1 MAIFICPCAYSK
13 TKSEKKRPVGAN
25 MNGRAKVWNS
35 EDGVVKTDDDSV
47 KPVEE
52 QKYKTGVFG
61 AEQVDNYI
69 MPGTFK
75 KVGDKYHYV
84 LDTGNAVTNT
94 WVNIDMD
101 DDGLYEYCY
110 FGPNGDMV
118 VNTNTV
124 DGYRVNSSGVWIDN
138 DGNVKKLFGV
148 VVDKIISKKDINA
161 NEVKKEYDAERLE
174 NLDKSLNAYFDTVGN
189 DKYVSKYDFR
199 RFLKEKKCTDTEIE
213 NVISSINWTNFAL
226 DNLIK
231 YLNKK
236 DINDIATKTKAE
248 TMLRTNGFT
257 SEEIEGAMANCG
269 VADWNKITDDMV
281 RDILANSVGKLSVR
295 FVENIVKRGLT
306 ESEVLESLSRI
317 KGKTITMSDL
327 YVDEE

>member
-1 MAIFICPCAYSK
+1 
-13 TKSEKKRPVGAN
+13 

-35 EDGVVKTDDDSV
+35 EEGVVKTDDNSV

-69 MPGTFK
+69 MPGTLK
-75 KVGDKYHYV
+75 KVEDKYHYI
-84 LDTGNAVTNT
+84 LDTGVTATNT
-94 WVNIDMD
+94 WINIDMD

-124 DGYRVNSSGVWIDN
+124 DGYRVNSSGVWIDD

-148 VVDKIISKKDINA
+148 VVDKTVSKKDINA
-161 NEVKKEYDAERLE
+161 NEVKKEYDTGRME
-174 NLDKSLNAYFDTVGN
+174 NLDASLKAYFDIVGN

-199 RFLKEKKCTDTEIE
+199 RFLKEKKCTDAEIE
-213 NVISSINWTNFAL
+213 NVVSSINWTNFAL
-226 DNLIK
+226 DNLTK

-236 DINDIATKTKAE
+236 DINDISTKGKAE

-257 SEEIEGAMANCG
+257 STEMEGAFANCG
-269 VADWNKITDDMV
+269 VTDWNNVTDDMI

-295 FVENIVKRGLT
+295 LVENIVKRGLT
-306 ESEVLESLSRI
+306 EKEVLESLSRI
-317 KGKTITMSDL
+317 KGKAITMSDL
-327 YVDEE
+327 YAEEE